1 MASLSK
7 LMSAAWISGRNVALG
22 GSVASLTLLRQP
34 RKMFAH
40 ATESLFLCK
49 AMGNRR
55 GIPQKFVFEVL
66 PCERSYELAIAN
78 FQSEEGWMR
87 DTGSYSTDLISLCQ
101 LCHCVNPMRI
111 FEIGTLR
118 GYTALHMAMNTVP
131 ECEILTLDLPKDG
144 HTKMVS
150 KLRTTLMD
158 DVHCEMPVTKYYFAG
173 TRQERKIR
181 LLFGDSAEF
190 DFSPYQHNIDLFFVD
205 GAHSYDY
212 VRSDSERALR
222 CVRPGGV
229 IAWHDF
235 GRVGLN
241 EVSRYILE
249 LSRSLQIYSV
259 PGGSLAFTVV

>member
-7 LMSAAWISGRNVALG
+7 LMSAAWVSGRNVALG

-34 RKMFAH
+34 RKMLAH

-55 GIPQKFVFEVL
+55 GIPQKFVFEAL

-87 DTGSYSTDLISLCQ
+87 DMGSYSTDLISLCQ
-101 LCHCVNPMRI
+101 LCHCVNPKRI
-111 FEIGTLR
+111 LEIGTLR
-118 GYTALHMAMNTVP
+118 GYTALHMAMNTGP
-131 ECEILTLDLPKDG
+131 ECEIFTLDLPKEG
-144 HTKMVS
+144 QTKMVS

-158 DVHCEMPVTKYYFAG
+158 DVHCQMPVTEYYFAG
-173 TRQERKIR
+173 TPQEKKVR

-190 DFSPYQHNIDLFFVD
+190 DFSPYQQNIDLFFVD

-249 LSRSLQIYSV
+249 LSQNLRIYSV
-259 PGGSLAFTVV
+259 PGGSLAFAVV

>member
-40 ATESLFLCK
+40 ATESLFLYK
-49 AMGNRR
+49 AIGNRR

-66 PCERSYELAIAN
+66 PCERSYELTIAN

-101 LCHCVNPMRI
+101 LCHCVNPRRI

-158 DVHCEMPVTKYYFAG
+158 DVHCEMPVTEYYFAG

-249 LSRSLQIYSV
+249 LSQSLQIYSV
-259 PGGSLAFTVV
+259 PGGSLAFAVV